1 VVVTVT
7 VEHGPEAVVLL
18 QVSVTGPTQANT
30 GAMNAPAMIRPVISA
45 AIEPTTLILNE
56 KSQLVLLLKLREGAV
71 HLYGFE
77 VHVSL
82 RTKYL
87 S

>member
-7 VEHGPEAVVLL
+7 VEHGPEVVVVL
-18 QVSVTGPTQANT
+18 QANT
-30 GAMNAPAMIRPVISA
+30 GATKVPAMIRPVISA
-45 AIEPTTLILNE
+45 AIEPTTLMLNE
-56 KSQLVLLLKLREGAV
+56 ISQLDLLLKLREGAV